1 MLKEAKCPQN
11 ASGIEH
17 GQLMSANIKAASH
30 PILEGHRFSPDSKS
44 KAEANELVS
53 NAVTCSMFHVP
64 CGRSA
69 RLDVM
74 GPKVLSSAPSRVNP
88 TIAAT

>member
-17 GQLMSANIKAASH
+17 DQLLSANIKATSH
-30 PILEGHRFSPDSKS
+30 PIVGVHRFSPDSKL
-44 KAEANELVS
+44 KAEANELAS
-53 NAVTCSMFHVP
+53 NAVSCSMFHVP

-69 RLDVM
+69 RLDVV